1 MAPSKVALVARAAA
15 AAVLGWEQLAAGL
28 RRTLGDTVAL
38 WFAGAR
44 PLTVEAG
51 VLVLALPNDFSREWI
66 EGHFRG
72 VLDRCAAGAA
82 LAGVRLVVD
91 ERAETTATV
100 SDEEEPAG
108 AKTSQERQK
117 ELPPVLLARLLA
129 QRGFWSLSPAA
140 DRERFDVTD
149 VRGHLQVIPS
159 ALGVPGV
166 FEAMVFNG
174 LLSVWANGARETPD
188 AVCSARELAS
198 VLGLAW
204 HGELAERLRH
214 AVGVLKATTYR
225 LELEG
230 GNGGWTDD
238 FSLLDR
244 VQTAWGGARSS
255 PHRAMRAV
263 FSEVVFEQITQ
274 RRMLRPLDLAAFRAI
289 DEKSHLARRLFLFL
303 EASPASVE
311 LGCGR
316 EGLERLADA
325 RLAGTLGFRS
335 QLKHFR
341 PTLAR
346 AGATVVRAAPRYEHI
361 EVVPRAK
368 RALRSGEPRY
378 VLRVVRTRAALA
390 C

>member
-1 MAPSKVALVARAAA
+1 VTPSRVAPVAQAAA
-15 AAVLGWEQLAAGL
+15 AAVVGWEQLAAGL

-66 EGHFRG
+66 EGHFRE

-91 ERAETTATV
+91 ELAETAAV
-100 SDEEEPAG
+100 SDEEELRG
-108 AKTSQERQK
+108 AETPHERQK

-149 VRGHLQVIPS
+149 VRGDLQVITS

-225 LELEG
+225 LELER

-244 VQTAWGGARSS
+244 VQTAWDGARTS

-274 RRMLRPLDLAAFRAI
+274 SRMLRPLDLTTFRAI

-303 EASPASVE
+303 EASPASVQ
-311 LGCGR
+311 LGRGR
-316 EGLERLADA
+316 EGLERIVDG
-325 RLAGTLGFRS
+325 RLAGTLGVRS
-335 QLKHFR
+335 ELKHFR

-378 VLRVVRTRAALA
+378 VLRIVRARAALA